1 MFHFVIQQKP
11 NQKVLNDLSFI
22 IEECKSVGLVGYSG
36 CGKSTIIQLLERFY
50 DVAKGKILIDDID
63 IRDYNLFELRKKLVH

>member
-22 IEECKSVGLVGYSG
+22 IEEGKSVGLVGYSG

-50 DVAKGKILIDDID
+50 DIQKSNFN
-63 IRDYNLFELRKKLVH
+63 R